1 MRNAARF
8 LCLTL
13 AISALFAATPSQ
25 AAENAWRV
33 EKSGGEVWIASAG
46 ARTVALS
53 SDFELKAGDQ
63 IRTGKNGRALLVR
76 GQEAIFSHPI
86 PPSRCR
92 RNQKMGWPL
101 PSSSK
106 RDRSCLRW
114 KDVELRTLRS

>member
-13 AISALFAATPSQ
+13 AISALFGATPSR

-33 EKSGGEVWIASAG
+33 EKSAGEVWIASAG
-46 ARTVALS
+46 ARTAALS
-53 SDFELKAGDQ
+53 NDFELKAGDQ

-76 GQEAIFSHPI
+76 GQETIFSHPT

-92 RNQKMGWPL
+92 RNQKMG
-101 PSSSK
+101 
-106 RDRSCLRW
+106 
-114 KDVELRTLRS
+114 